1 MCANLIFV
9 SGGLMDITIS
19 FRHIDADE
27 EIKVYIEEKMARLQK
42 YIETPL
48 DVHVVLS
55 LERKYRHRVDV
66 MFTINGV
73 VINAHEVMDDT
84 RAAVDK
90 ILDKLERR
98 LTKYRDKLK
107 KYREAKT
114 KRTVTKG
121 EPEESNII
129 ITKTIDA
136 KPMDPEEA
144 TMQLRASGDNFII
157 FRERER
163 DNCVYSVQKKRRQIQ
178 PYRNSGKK
186 PVKLS
191 DILRESCVIADIKG
205 VTKREILFEMVETL
219 KNAKLIDDV
228 DSVVDI
234 IMEREKLG
242 STGIGDGVAI
252 PHGKMKKLNTIL
264 CVAGRS
270 KEGVNFD
277 AVDRQPVHIFFLVLA
292 PEDSASYAP
301 ESPVTHLKSPQGP
314 VIQEKDTETGR
325 RSRDIYKHY

>member
-1 MCANLIFV
+1 VCTNLIFV
-9 SGGLMDITIS
+9 SGGLMDITTS
-19 FRHIDADE
+19 FRHIDVDE
-27 EIKVYIEEKMARLQK
+27 EVRLYIEEKMARLQK

-48 DVHVVLS
+48 DVHVVVS

-98 LTKYRDKLK
+98 LTKYTDKLK

-114 KRTVTKG
+114 KRSVVKG

-129 ITKTIDA
+129 TTKILDA

-163 DNCVYSVQKKRRQIQ
+163 DNVCLVYKRKDGKYSLIETV
-178 PYRNSGKK
+178 GKK
-186 PVKLS
+186 P
-191 DILRESCVIADIKG
+191 
-205 VTKREILFEMVETL
+205 
-219 KNAKLIDDV
+219 
-228 DSVVDI
+228 
-234 IMEREKLG
+234 
-242 STGIGDGVAI
+242 
-252 PHGKMKKLNTIL
+252 
-264 CVAGRS
+264 
-270 KEGVNFD
+270 
-277 AVDRQPVHIFFLVLA
+277 
-292 PEDSASYAP
+292 
-301 ESPVTHLKSPQGP
+301 
-314 VIQEKDTETGR
+314 
-325 RSRDIYKHY
+325 

>member
-1 MCANLIFV
+1 
-9 SGGLMDITIS
+9 MDITIS

-42 YIETPL
+42 HIETPL

-114 KRTVTKG
+114 KRSVAKG
-121 EPEESNII
+121 EPEESDII
-129 ITKTIDA
+129 ITKMLDA

-157 FRERER
+157 FRESER
-163 DNCVYSVQKKRRQIQ
+163 DNVCIVYKRKDGKYSLIETV
-178 PYRNSGKK
+178 GKK
-186 PVKLS
+186 P
-191 DILRESCVIADIKG
+191 
-205 VTKREILFEMVETL
+205 
-219 KNAKLIDDV
+219 
-228 DSVVDI
+228 
-234 IMEREKLG
+234 
-242 STGIGDGVAI
+242 
-252 PHGKMKKLNTIL
+252 
-264 CVAGRS
+264 
-270 KEGVNFD
+270 
-277 AVDRQPVHIFFLVLA
+277 
-292 PEDSASYAP
+292 
-301 ESPVTHLKSPQGP
+301 
-314 VIQEKDTETGR
+314 
-325 RSRDIYKHY
+325 